1 MVAYREQ
8 FDNTIYFQN
17 LLLDNL
23 LSVDIYN
30 RARKLGITH
39 NTKRIVY
46 VIEVSRDKSVEA
58 MLAIKSAFKEEG
70 DYVVSVDDRNI
81 ILIHTMGVDEDFN
94 NIEELAKCIEE
105 ILNTEVMIKTRVAY
119 GTVVED
125 LRLLSQSYKEANM
138 ALDVGAIFYSD
149 KTVMAYSAL
158 GIGRLIYQLPVNLC
172 KIFIE
177 EVFHDE
183 LPEDVDEEVIST
195 VNAFLD
201 NNFNVS
207 ETARQLYIHR
217 NTLGYRIEKLKQST
231 GLDVREFN
239 DALTFKIA
247 LMVVNYVKFME
258 ENEKI

>member
-1 MVAYREQ
+1 
-8 FDNTIYFQN
+8 
-17 LLLDNL
+17 
-23 LSVDIYN
+23 
-30 RARKLGITH
+30 
-39 NTKRIVY
+39 
-46 VIEVSRDKSVEA
+46 
-58 MLAIKSAFKEEG
+58 
-70 DYVVSVDDRNI
+70 
-81 ILIHTMGVDEDFN
+81 
-94 NIEELAKCIEE
+94 
-105 ILNTEVMIKTRVAY
+105 MIKTRVAY

-138 ALDVGAIFYSD
+138 SLDVGAIFYSD